1 MVMFSVKK
9 KIKTSS
15 DQKID
20 QIIAILYPPLK
31 LEEEDGIKFHIDYG
45 ADSNL
50 DAALT
55 DLEDGHNDPIARKT
69 IKEVSDRLLKVRR
82 LLEAYSQL
90 DKDAQYVIV
99 DNFAKDE
106 DIQHAE

>member
-1 MVMFSVKK
+1 MFSVKRK
-9 KIKTSS
+9 PKTTAEE
-15 DQKID
+15 KLE
-20 QIIAILYPPLK
+20 QIISILYPPLK
-31 LEEEDGIKFHIDYG
+31 LEQEDGIKFHIDYG

-50 DAALT
+50 DAALA

-90 DKDAQYVIV
+90 DKDAKYVIV